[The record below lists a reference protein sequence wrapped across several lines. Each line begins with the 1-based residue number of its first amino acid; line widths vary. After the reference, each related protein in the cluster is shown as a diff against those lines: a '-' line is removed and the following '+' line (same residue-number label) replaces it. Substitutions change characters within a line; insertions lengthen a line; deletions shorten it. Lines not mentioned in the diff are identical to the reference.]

1 MQIEVGKIIEGKVT
15 GITKFGAFVEI
26 ENGKSGMVHISEVAS
41 TFIDDIS
48 NILTVGQ
55 MVKVKVINIADDG
68 KIALSIKKAE
78 TSAPRP
84 QSFAPKA
91 TPAKPKPDFKSG
103 GDQIILEPSGDKGF
117 EDMMS
122 KFKSR
127 SEEKMSDLKRKNP
140 DSRKYRKR

>member
-15 GITKFGAFVEI
+15 GITKFGAFVELQS
-26 ENGKSGMVHISEVAS
+26 GKSGMVHISEVAS
-41 TFIDDIS
+41 TFIEDIS

-55 MVKVKVINIADDG
+55 TVKVKVINIAADG

-78 TSAPRP
+78 EPAPRP
-84 QSFAPKA
+84 QNYAPKA
-91 TPAKPKPDFKSG
+91 APAKPKPQFKPG
-103 GDQIILEPSGDKGF
+103 GEQVIIEPSGDKGF

>member
-1 MQIEVGKIIEGKVT
+1 MQLELGAIVQGKVT
-15 GITKFGAFVEI
+15 GITKFGAFVELQS
-26 ENGKSGMVHISEVAS
+26 GKSGMVHISEVAS

-48 NILTVGQ
+48 NILSVGDV
-55 MVKVKVINIADDG
+55 VKVKIINIADDG

-78 TSAPRP
+78 PPAERPAYSAPKP
-84 QSFAPKA
+84 AAP
-91 TPAKPKPDFKSG
+91 KPKPNFKAG
-103 GDQIILEPSGDKGF
+103 GDQVIIEPSGNKSF

-140 DSRKYRKR
+140 DSRKYRKK